1 MPWNDNANPGPWGGP
16 PRGDDDGRDPGPRRP
31 DGRGPG
37 RPEGPDFNAG
47 FERLRRRLRLMLGG
61 PGGLRP
67 GVLGAVVG
75 VAFAIWAASGLYV
88 VAPNEQGLVLTF
100 GAYSRPS
107 PPGLR
112 YHLPFPIESVE
123 LVPVT
128 SLNKVDIGGARPGEA
143 PQESLML
150 TGDQDIVD
158 LNFTVF
164 WRVANPAQYAFAT
177 RNPKDAVR
185 AVAESAMR
193 EVVGKT
199 TLNQISTTG
208 RLQVQ
213 QQTAELMQR
222 ILDSW
227 GAGVTVVEVQVRSA
241 DPPEPVKAAFRD
253 VTRADQDRQ
262 AAVNEA
268 NTYYN
273 RVVNEAKGDA
283 ARILQGAEAYRAQAE
298 LEAKGEAARF
308 NQLYAEYR
316 RAPDVTRQRLYI
328 ETMQRILQNSNKV
341 IVDAKGAT
349 APIILPPDVFK
360 PRGPAAPPTP
370 TPAQQAQPQAAQG
383 DAAQAARTPQ

>member
-1 MPWNDNANPGPWGGP
+1 MPWNDNANPGPWGGAP
-16 PRGDDDGRDPGPRRP
+16 GGGDGDPGARRP
-31 DGRGPG
+31 GGRGPG
-37 RPEGPDFNAG
+37 GPGRPDGPDFGAG
-47 FERLRRRLRLMLGG
+47 WALLRRRMRQTLTG
-61 PGGLRP
+61 PGGVRP
-67 GVLGAVVG
+67 GVIGAVVG
-75 VAFAIWAASGLYV
+75 VTFALWAASGLYV
-88 VAPNEQGLVLTF
+88 VAPNEQGVVTTF
-100 GAYSRPS
+100 GAYTRSS

-112 YHLPFPIESVE
+112 YHLPFPVEDVE
-123 LVPVT
+123 LVGVT

-164 WRVANPAQYAFAT
+164 WRVSNPAQYLFAT

-213 QQTAELMQR
+213 QQTADLMQR

-283 ARILQGAEAYRAQAE
+283 GRIVQGAEAYRAQAE

-360 PRGPAAPPTP
+360 PKAAASPPAP
-370 TPAQQAQPQAAQG
+370 QAQPQTDAAAQTG
-383 DAAQAARTPQ
+383 KAPQ